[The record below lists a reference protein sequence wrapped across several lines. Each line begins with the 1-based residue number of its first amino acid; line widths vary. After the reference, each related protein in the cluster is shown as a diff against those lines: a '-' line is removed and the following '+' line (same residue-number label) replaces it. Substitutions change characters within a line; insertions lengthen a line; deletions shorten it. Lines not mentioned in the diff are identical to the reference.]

1 MSKFKPNKRFFLIG
15 SISLMTLIILA
26 IVLLVTSKRGETLPL
41 ENLNLK
47 LERKNPEIS
56 TFGVDTECTNPS
68 FYLPGDKLSLI
79 FDGINE
85 KLSVN
90 WRITHEKEVI
100 NQSAKNI
107 VLTPQRQ
114 FVYSSINLPPYANT
128 YDLRIREG
136 KTNLITKEVNTVDL
150 KYNSQSFSSNRFLID
165 MPMSWQPLN
174 IEALNRQY
182 QLLFSQ
188 TPSISKNI
196 RFLASY
202 KDENGATISVY
213 TRFLT
218 KDNLR
223 KSLKDLIREE
233 NTALGKT
240 GYVDYSSRDII
251 ENYGEKEATVSRQL
265 IVQGVPTLSLSRTFW
280 FIGDEHQ
287 PMLLTINFTT
297 FQKCAIRYEEIAQHI
312 FDSIK
317 QN

>member
-114 FVYSSINLPPYANT
+114 FVYSSVNLPRYANT

-150 KYNSQSFSSNRFLID
+150 KYNSQSFSNNRFLID